1 MLNSA
6 NEIPFEDNRNTG
18 PSGLGGC
25 QCAVDYDNWGHVQP
39 QPVLTK
45 ACQAR
50 IAAGWRLVG
59 FSGGAFVWVR

>member
-1 MLNSA
+1 MTA
-6 NEIPFEDNRNTG
+6 APEKQID
-18 PSGLGGC
+18 
-25 QCAVDYDNWGHVQP
+25 CAVDFDNWGHVQP

-59 FSGGAFVWVR
+59 FNGGAFVWVR